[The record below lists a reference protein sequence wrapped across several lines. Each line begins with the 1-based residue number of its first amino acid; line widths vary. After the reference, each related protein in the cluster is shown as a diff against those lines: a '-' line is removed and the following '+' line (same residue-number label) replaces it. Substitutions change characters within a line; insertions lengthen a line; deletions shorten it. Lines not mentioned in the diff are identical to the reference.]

1 MQQPDP
7 QTSPEGSER
16 ARRRGIFSRSGN
28 ASSDHPSHDGRSED
42 VVAAYQHI
50 VEERLEEGLHAI
62 QQTAYSL
69 MHEIAG
75 EVWRTA
81 GGNKQD
87 VQAKILENISR
98 DQTIRSLIAH
108 SDERFQDLAVRTARL
123 EDEIASMAEQTRA
136 AKDALAGGIETLS
149 KAAGSVALH
158 GLEEVRAQLD
168 EVGRQVVAAFQ
179 AIAERD
185 RAIVETVESRVREHG
200 ELVTQE
206 TEHVAQSMQTYVEQ
220 GVSALGHLASTV
232 QSQIEGL
239 TLRDVDVSGR
249 MNETVGEQMRLLGE
263 QLQLLHDRVTE
274 AITTQS
280 DQTHGQ
286 MRSIAENIQF
296 LHDRLSVES
305 KETKEALTAL
315 EARARFGATSPSLP
329 TGPTQA
335 DTQRQREAAR
345 EVAVEVSKE
354 AVRAVES
361 RVIALAR
368 LVRSD
373 SEALRRALVE
383 STAERDES
391 VARALD
397 ERLGRVS
404 EALSD
409 ATRWTVEEMTR
420 RFHEEIERLSR
431 TVGRQAAEAAGAAI
445 TGRFDETI
453 DRLNAASSLIQ
464 SATEDTEERLSQ
476 ALDARVAGLARMIR
490 SDNQALATSLHG
502 LADLETTRQTLRA
515 VKEMQASLPAEIVS
529 VVDRRVEGIA
539 DQLHRDVQATAE
551 SVARVSD
558 MLERKVEE
566 ITARIG
572 ERYDNDIQDVVDRMG
587 DAMHALASL
596 GRPRPP
602 DRIDL
607 E

>member
-1 MQQPDP
+1 M
-7 QTSPEGSER
+7 
-16 ARRRGIFSRSGN
+16 
-28 ASSDHPSHDGRSED
+28 
-42 VVAAYQHI
+42 VAAYQHI

-123 EDEIASMAEQTRA
+123 EDEIASMVEQTRA

-361 RVIALAR
+361 RVMALAR

-431 TVGRQAAEAAGAAI
+431 TVGRQAAEAAG
-445 TGRFDETI
+445 
-453 DRLNAASSLIQ
+453 
-464 SATEDTEERLSQ
+464 
-476 ALDARVAGLARMIR
+476 
-490 SDNQALATSLHG
+490 
-502 LADLETTRQTLRA
+502 
-515 VKEMQASLPAEIVS
+515 
-529 VVDRRVEGIA
+529 
-539 DQLHRDVQATAE
+539 
-551 SVARVSD
+551 
-558 MLERKVEE
+558 
-566 ITARIG
+566 
-572 ERYDNDIQDVVDRMG
+572 
-587 DAMHALASL
+587 
-596 GRPRPP
+596 
-602 DRIDL
+602 
-607 E
+607 

>member
-81 GGNKQD
+81 GGNKQN

-274 AITTQS
+274 AISTQS

-361 RVIALAR
+361 RVMALAR

-453 DRLNAASSLIQ
+453 DSLNAASSRIQ
-464 SATEDTEERLSQ
+464 SATEGTEERLSQ

-572 ERYDNDIQDVVDRMG
+572 ERYDNDIQDVVERMG

>member
-81 GGNKQD
+81 GGNKQN

-315 EARARFGATSPSLP
+315 EARAQFGATSPSLP

-361 RVIALAR
+361 RVMALAR

-453 DRLNAASSLIQ
+453 DSLNAASSLIQ
-464 SATEDTEERLSQ
+464 SATEGTEERLSQ

-572 ERYDNDIQDVVDRMG
+572 ERYDNDIQDVVERMG